1 MICALLSNTYSLL
14 LRVFAQ
20 IKSLTHDLP
29 DTDDHMLKARYLL
42 YISTPL
48 VVPLPPSAPYM
59 HIEREEKG
67 RQRDRD
73 IAGACVHGAAVCRCA
88 QNADV
93 SRCSTAPL
101 IQQIFSFPSAPSV
114 KFPVCSFFS
123 SITSFLTQFP
133 QSPQPFTTTLDHLLA
148 SLLLR
153 ALEKP
158 FVFPSVRLP
167 PFFSLYLLFTHS
179 SQNGWVLISQSD

>member
-67 RQRDRD
+67 RQRDRYC
-73 IAGACVHGAAVCRCA
+73 GCLCSRRCCMSLCSECWCVTLQHCPTYPA
-88 QNADV
+88 N
-93 SRCSTAPL
+93 L
-101 IQQIFSFPSAPSV
+101 FFSF
-114 KFPVCSFFS
+114 CSFCKISPFVPFFS

-153 ALEKP
+153 ALEKL